1 MNVFTIII
9 GLITEFVF
17 ICISLNMPKDKQK
30 KHTEGQTYIFD
41 SMGGGGRS
49 SGN

>member
-1 MNVFTIII
+1 MNVFSIKIR
-9 GLITEFVF
+9 LLTEFVF
-17 ICISLNMPKDKQK
+17 ICISLNMTKDKQK
-30 KHTEGQTYIFD
+30 KHTEGQAYIFD